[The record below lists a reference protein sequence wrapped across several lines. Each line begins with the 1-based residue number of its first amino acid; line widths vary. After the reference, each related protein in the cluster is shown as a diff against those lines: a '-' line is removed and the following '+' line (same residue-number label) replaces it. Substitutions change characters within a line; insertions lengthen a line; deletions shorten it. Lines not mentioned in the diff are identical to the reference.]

1 MRIAYQRLPEEMK
14 LRIEGLRCIHDY
26 FFSRSQVAPVDANHA
41 ASLPPVEQKLVRTNP
56 ANKLKNYYVGSHARS
71 IVG

>member
-26 FFSRSQVAPVDANHA
+26 VFSGAR
-41 ASLPPVEQKLVRTNP
+41 LPRWMPIMPL
-56 ANKLKNYYVGSHARS
+56 LFLL
-71 IVG
+71 